1 MNEKIYLAVDCGAE
15 SGRVMAGRWG
25 GAKMRLE
32 EIHRFP
38 TGITPIGDT
47 KRWDIAR
54 IWGEVERGLGMAA
67 KRFGYAIVSV
77 GADTWGVD
85 YVLLD
90 KAGELIEQPWNYRD
104 ARTRGMMEK
113 VKARVSHEE
122 IFAASGAQFME
133 INTLYQLLAS
143 QERDPAVL
151 ASADRF
157 LMIPD
162 YLHFKL
168 CGARTGEFTNATTTQ
183 FFHPTKKTWSVDLL
197 AKLGLPTAM
206 LPEVVQP
213 GTRLG
218 RLLPGLCERTGLH
231 PGVEVIAPA
240 THDTGSA
247 VAGVPG
253 AATEGR
259 GRLAYISSGTWSLLG
274 VELHEPDL
282 SERAFELN
290 LTNEGGVDGT
300 YRLLKNIMGLWLVQ
314 ECRRSF
320 VKGGSTSDYAAL
332 VSAAEG
338 APAFRSLVDPDDAS
352 FLSPPDMP
360 AAIAQYCNE
369 TGQPVPGTEGEFVR
383 CALESLAIKYAD
395 ALNWLKEMTGSLIQ
409 TVNIVGGGSR
419 NRLLNQFTADACN
432 RTVLAGPVEAT
443 VLGNVLVQARACGE
457 LGTLADIRRV
467 ARESSEVE
475 EFRPENESVWGEAQQ
490 RFRKIS
496 FKRRI
501 TAPATE
507 FYEP

>member
-1 MNEKIYLAVDCGAE
+1 MKEKCYLAVDCGAE
-15 SGRVMAGRWG
+15 SGRVMAGIWD

-54 IWGEVERGLGMAA
+54 IWGEIERGLGLAA
-67 KRFGYAIVSV
+67 KRFGESIVSV
-77 GADTWGVD
+77 GVDTWGVD
-85 YVLLD
+85 YVLID

-104 ARTRGMMEK
+104 SRTRGMLEK
-113 VKARVSHEE
+113 VKARVSHGE
-122 IFAASGAQFME
+122 IFAASGVQFME

-143 QERDPAVL
+143 NEQNPAVL

-157 LMIPD
+157 LMMPD
-162 YLHFKL
+162 YLHFKM
-168 CGARTGEFTNATTTQ
+168 CGARVGEFTNATTTQ
-183 FFHPTKKTWSVDLL
+183 FFHPTKKTWSVELL
-197 AKLGLPTAM
+197 WELGLPTAI

-213 GTRLG
+213 GTKLG
-218 RLLPGLCERTGLH
+218 RLRPELCERTGLH

-253 AATEGR
+253 AATEGA

-274 VELHEPDL
+274 VELPEPDL
-282 SERAFELN
+282 SERTFELN

-300 YRLLKNIMGLWLVQ
+300 YRLLRNIMGLWLQQ

-320 VKGGSTSDYAAL
+320 VQRGGTADYIAL
-332 VSAAEG
+332 ARAAES
-338 APAFRSLVDPDDAS
+338 APAFRSLIDPDDAR

-360 AAIAQYCNE
+360 EAIAQFCRE
-369 TGQPVPGTEGEFVR
+369 TDQPVPTTEGEFIR
-383 CALESLAIKYAD
+383 CALESLAIKYATV
-395 ALNWLKEMTGSLIQ
+395 LNWLKEMTGGFIPTL
-409 TVNIVGGGSR
+409 NIVGGGSG
-419 NRLLNQFTADACN
+419 NRLLNQFTANACN

-457 LGTLADIRRV
+457 LGSLADIRRV
-467 ARESSEVE
+467 ARASSEVE
-475 EFRPENESVWGEAQQ
+475 EIRPEHGASWEEAQQ
-490 RFRKIS
+490 RLQKIS
-496 FKRRI
+496 FNRI
-501 TAPATE
+501 LAN
-507 FYEP
+507 

>member
-1 MNEKIYLAVDCGAE
+1 MNEKCHLAVDCGAE
-15 SGRVMAGRWG
+15 SGRVMAGIWD

-32 EIHRFP
+32 ELHRFP
-38 TGITPIGDT
+38 TGVTRVGDT
-47 KRWDIAR
+47 MRWDITR
-54 IWGEVERGLGMAA
+54 IWGEIEWGLGLAA
-67 KRFGYAIVSV
+67 KRFSESIVSV

-85 YVLLD
+85 YVLID

-104 ARTRGMMEK
+104 ARTRGIMEK
-113 VKARVSHEE
+113 VKERVSHEE
-122 IFAASGAQFME
+122 IFAQSGVQFME
-133 INTLYQLLAS
+133 INTLYQLLAAN
-143 QERDPAVL
+143 ERDPALL
-151 ASADRF
+151 ASADKF

-162 YLHFKL
+162 WLHFKM

-183 FFHPTKKTWSVDLL
+183 FFHPTKKQWSVEMLQ
-197 AKLGLPTAM
+197 KLGIPTAM

-218 RLLPGLCERTGLH
+218 ALLPGLRERTGLH
-231 PGVEVIAPA
+231 AGVQVIAPA

-253 AATEGR
+253 AAIEGR

-282 SERAFELN
+282 SGRAFELN

-320 VKGGSTSDYAAL
+320 AKGGATSDYAAL
-332 VSAAEG
+332 VQAAEA
-338 APAFRSLVDPDDAS
+338 APAFRSIINPDDAS

-360 AAIAQYCNE
+360 EAIAQFCVE
-369 TGQPVPGTEGEFVR
+369 TDQPVPSTEGEFIR
-383 CALESLAIKYAD
+383 CALESLALRYSTV
-395 ALNWLKEMTGSLIQ
+395 LNWLKEMIGSLIGA
-409 TVNIVGGGSR
+409 VNIVGGGSR
-419 NRLLNQFTADACN
+419 NRLLNQFTANACK
-432 RTVLAGPVEAT
+432 RHVLAGPVEAT

-457 LGTLADIRRV
+457 IASLADIRRV

-475 EFRPENESVWGEAQQ
+475 EIQPEDDDSWNEARQ
-490 RFRKIS
+490 RYSRMNS
-496 FKRRI
+496 KRYLFG
-501 TAPATE
+501 TKS
-507 FYEP
+507 